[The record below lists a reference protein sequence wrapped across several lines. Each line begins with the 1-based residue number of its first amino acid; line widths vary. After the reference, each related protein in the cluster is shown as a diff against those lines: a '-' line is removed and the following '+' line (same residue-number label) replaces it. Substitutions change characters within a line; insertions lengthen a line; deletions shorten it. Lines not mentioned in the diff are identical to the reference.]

1 MLRGVLGYCTAC
13 GQARSPLVTTP
24 VELAGKPSRIG
35 GTITQAV
42 AWSVLVLGMLAAAIV
57 TAILVGLTSTGALG
71 WVIGGIIA
79 VATLAIGLPLLFG
92 GRTLQKM
99 GAKARRDALER
110 AVYAFGSQRNGII
123 LAADFARAMRVSYE
137 EADAFLTELAKR
149 PDEPVRVDID
159 DEGRVIYRLAG
170 FEPLRVTPR
179 YRVDGEGRVVDGE
192 LEEEAVEEEEAARRQ
207 RHYE

>member
-42 AWSVLVLGMLAAAIV
+42 AWSILVGGLLVAAIV
-57 TAILVGLTSTGALG
+57 ATVLLALTSTGALG
-71 WVIGGIIA
+71 WVIGAIIA
-79 VATLAIGLPLLFG
+79 LATLAISLPLLFG
-92 GRTLQKM
+92 GRALRKM
-99 GAKARRDALER
+99 GTKARHEALER
-110 AVYAFGSQRNGII
+110 AVYAFASQRGGAI

-159 DEGRVIYRLAG
+159 DEGRVVYRVAG
-170 FEPLRVTPR
+170 FPAPRVETR
-179 YRVDGEGRVVDGE
+179 YRVDGEAQVVDGE
-192 LEEEAVEEEEAARRQ
+192 FEEEIAEGEDAARRQ